1 MPYKHHLTAKQSNW
15 VLRYDQLTVPTFSP
29 CMRKAFNSDAFHF
42 KFVYCLLMS
51 SKMSKLN
58 PSGFGIDIG
67 VSEIPWVLTM
77 TLKLFGDEVFI
88 NSPGNAVFVGPPL
101 KFQVMF

>member
-1 MPYKHHLTAKQSNW
+1 
-15 VLRYDQLTVPTFSP
+15 
-29 CMRKAFNSDAFHF
+29 
-42 KFVYCLLMS
+42 
-51 SKMSKLN
+51 MSKLN